1 MRQRLPM
8 TFCAWAILLLAFAA
22 GPASAGEEIA
32 KVPVETF
39 ELANGM
45 RFLAVT
51 RPELVTV
58 SAGWVAHVGSS
69 NERPGIT
76 GLSHFFEHMMFK
88 GSHTIG
94 TRDIEADLEIIAEQ
108 EELQEKIRAEHAR
121 QRERWRLGE
130 IDDPFKDE
138 NRPPELVELERRFQE
153 LVEKQRELIVKDE
166 FDEIYTEE
174 GGSGMNAFTTEDLT
188 GYFITVP
195 ANKLEL
201 WFWMESDRLRNPV
214 FREFYSE
221 RDVVYEERRQS
232 LESTPTGEFDEEFNA
247 LFWQSHPYS
256 WSVVGWPSD
265 LESYTKAQA
274 DDYYATYYAP
284 NNLTGVLVGNFD
296 LGEAKALAERYFGRL
311 ERGKT
316 KPPDVITME
325 MEQKAEKRMR
335 AECDCQPQVEVRYH
349 TVPFRHKDA
358 YALDVLAGLM
368 RGQSGRLYK
377 KMILGDEIASRAFSG
392 QRSMKWAGYFYFFGE
407 TKGEATPEQ
416 LEASWYAELER
427 LRSEPIPAEEL
438 QKVKNQI
445 TASAFRRLEN
455 PMGLLFQLVFYD
467 GMGDWTYLNMWAEK
481 TLAVTAADVKRVAET
496 YFQPENRSVALYYR
510 KAGTQ
515 AEELPP
521 ELAELPD
528 QMRQMVQMQLQQI
541 RQIEEPAKIE
551 EALTQMETQ
560 KANMPPPLRKVLPL
574 MEKALRE
581 RLEALKAKEG
591 GDS

>member
-1 MRQRLPM
+1 MKERNPFTLGVWVFLALVLGTLP
-8 TFCAWAILLLAFAA
+8 AA
-22 GPASAGEEIA
+22 GDDVAR
-32 KVPVETF
+32 VPVESF
-39 ELANGM
+39 ELSNGM

-88 GSHTIG
+88 GTHTIG
-94 TRDIEADLEIIAEQ
+94 TRDIKADLEIIAKQ

-138 NRPPELVELERRFQE
+138 NRTPELVELERQFQE
-153 LVEKQRELIVKDE
+153 LVEKHRDLLVKDE
-166 FDEIYTEE
+166 FDKIYTLE
-174 GGSGMNAFTTEDLT
+174 GASGMNAFTTEDLT
-188 GYFITVP
+188 GYFVTVP
-195 ANKLEL
+195 SNKLEL
-201 WFWMESDRLRNPV
+201 WFWMESDRLLNPV

-221 RDVVYEERRQS
+221 RDVVYEERRLR
-232 LESTPTGEFDEEFNA
+232 LESTPTGEFDEQFNA
-247 LFWQSHPYS
+247 MFWQSHPYS

-274 DDYYATYYAP
+274 DEYYATYYAS

-316 KPPDVITME
+316 EPSDVITME
-325 MEQKAEKRMR
+325 MEQKAEKRLR

-349 TVPFRHKDA
+349 TVPFRHKDS

-368 RGQSGRLYK
+368 RGRSGRLYK
-377 KMILGDEIASRAFSG
+377 KMILGDEIASRAGSG
-392 QRSMKWAGYFYFFGE
+392 QRSMKWDGYYFFFGE
-407 TKGEATPEQ
+407 TKGESTPEQ
-416 LEASWYAELER
+416 LAASWYGELER
-427 LRSEPIPAEEL
+427 IREEPIPEDEL

-445 TASAFRRLEN
+445 AASAFRRLESS
-455 PMGLLFQLVFYD
+455 MGLLVQLIFYD
-467 GMGDWTYLNMWAEK
+467 GLGDWTYLNNWAEK
-481 TLAVTAADVKRVAET
+481 TLEVSAEDVQRVAGT
-496 YFQPENRSVALYYR
+496 YFKPENRAVALYHR

-528 QMRQMVQMQLQQI
+528 QMRQMVQMQLKQV
-541 RQIEEPAKIE
+541 RQIEDPAQIE
-551 EALTQMETQ
+551 KLLEQMEGQ
-560 KANMPPPLRKVLPL
+560 KANAPPQLQKVMPL
-574 MEKALRE
+574 MERAFQE
-581 RLEALKAKEG
+581 RLEELKAKEG
-591 GDS
+591 GEG